1 MMSEATGY
9 SMLRAWE
16 VWNFMSIE
24 HARLDFDEQNIVN
37 IKGYNDSGKSACL
50 QALRVLF
57 TNSDSKS
64 QVKFI
69 QDDKD
74 FFRIVAY
81 FDDGIAILRDKYK
94 NGQSLY
100 EVYKDGEEKPIYST
114 KVDGHLT
121 KISEVPEPIQQYLG
135 LVLFDGASLNIRS
148 CFEKQLGVQT
158 TGSENYQMFN
168 QVLKSEEL
176 STATILLNTD
186 KNRQAQVV
194 SGLENSLN
202 AQRELEMTLNAVPE
216 NIIAGLKELDSTLD
230 TTESRQSTIDSIGAI
245 ESELSQVEV
254 IPELPT
260 IDTTQID
267 VLNSVVAIDKE
278 LANIDVLPE
287 LHGVDTIQLSALA
300 EILGIQQNIA
310 TQSAESLSFEI
321 PTVTADGL
329 GDLIA
334 LKSMNDYVAS
344 AEKEKEDLEY
354 QLNKV
359 KDDIYVRVKG
369 LEAVGEKVTQCPNCG
384 AVHLAGGEQTCC

>member
-1 MMSEATGY
+1 MSEATGY

-16 VWNFMSIE
+16 IWNFMSIE

-57 TNSDSKS
+57 TNSDTKS

-74 FFRIVAY
+74 YFRIVAY

-100 EVYKDGEEKPIYST
+100 EVYKDNDPTPIFTTKSQTGQLT
-114 KVDGHLT
+114 KVL
-121 KISEVPEPIQQYLG
+121 EVPEPIQQYLG

-216 NIIAGLKELDSTLD
+216 GVIAGLKELDSTLD
-230 TTESRQSTIDSIGAI
+230 TTESRQSAIDSIGAI
-245 ESELSQVEV
+245 EAELSQVEV
-254 IPELPT
+254 IPELPV

-267 VLNSVVAIDKE
+267 ALNSVVAID
-278 LANIDVLPE
+278 NINVIPE

-300 EILGIQQNIA
+300 EILGLQQNIA

-334 LKSMNDYVAS
+334 LKAMNDYVAS
-344 AEKEKEDLEY
+344 AEKEKGDLEY
-354 QLNKV
+354 QLGKT
-359 KDDIYVRVKG
+359 KDDIYVRVKI
-369 LEAVGEKVTQCPNCG
+369 LEEAGEKVTQCPNCG